1 MPRGSKTKL
10 QESVEELK
18 SYFGVLSKDDM
29 FSILMGAQSAADIKQ
44 IYFDT
49 IAGKPL
55 PESGAAT
62 IVGLL
67 QSQDYAFFAHEIID
81 KINEFCASPPPGALD
96 DLKKTVFVVYEDS
109 EADLTIGTDI
119 GTKTSLKE
127 LTEPFKAGPKD
138 KPLMPVNMDK
148 KNPSKS
154 KPALSAFVVGP
165 NALNPSKRGTP
176 SAEIFL
182 NAIPTM
188 EMSRCVPFLDVTLVP
203 SAPAI
208 SDSGKVQTISMLQ
221 FLRGNFEPV
230 KDTAD
235 DTIARGVDLKVRKNI
250 LNTPPPKVFDES
262 KKREDPSTTSAGMEI
277 FTSPQ
282 TLVNGDE
289 SYGDG
294 GVPSHRGAAVI
305 DRFRPLMSLQN
316 FKVDLAP
323 SAGLL
328 TFKTATM
335 SLILHDRSRLS
346 EVAEFVKPDLYGK
359 TNMIITYG
367 WSHPD
372 GNVDTNVYGKFLDSL
387 KCTEK
392 YGIINSSFSFDDVGQ
407 VAINLK
413 LSLKGSSQVELSK
426 ITEGTAV
433 ANALKDVKD
442 LTESIKA
449 IRTKRK
455 GGKKKG
461 KSISGS
467 KILSSMSDTRSA
479 MGFDG
484 DVKKEINEYIANV
497 RKAGSPG
504 DLKKILP
511 LLKKLRTAVPAARKK
526 MASIVDAKVKGQITK
541 RKLTA
546 KKKKDPKKDPFAQTF
561 EGKKKYVNI
570 KEDDPKYT
578 TFGSLILAFAGAPLC
593 GTGQFDEVQFVFYS
607 FNDKASYMKNAP
619 ISSFPIKFDNFVT
632 KFKEACKTTT
642 NMPIGAFIKF
652 LTKNFVSSQTAE
664 AYGLTSLYE
673 QDKENPGKLKLKEKF
688 EDEKIGKDLLRAE
701 KDLRLMDAYKITDKE
716 KDFGFKVP
724 RIQMQAECLPAKED
738 GQSIYRIHIFDQN
751 ATSYSTLSQILKSA
765 QEDALAPFLGDV
777 TKTAMKKGKDKSG
790 NKEAMLAHLKSA
802 IQSGILEAIPS
813 TAKLTLADIKSGDT
827 RFRVK
832 TDFQKV
838 KSYLSSTMPSLIYGS
853 SATNITS
860 ANLASM
866 NNPALANINMRR
878 SGLGSGTTALG
889 LRESGLPLQIAPM
902 SLSMTSFGFP
912 IASIGQTFFI
922 DFGTGTSA
930 DNIYC
935 CSKVSH
941 EISAGTFN
949 TSWTFQPLNAYG
961 TYTNIGNSVNQAI
974 AEIESD

>member
-1 MPRGSKTKL
+1 MPRGSKTRL
-10 QESVEELK
+10 QQSVEDLK
-18 SYFGVLSKDDM
+18 SYFGVLSQDDM
-29 FSILMGAQSAADIKQ
+29 FSVLMGASSAEDIKKL
-44 IYFDT
+44 YFD
-49 IAGKPL
+49 IIGGKPL
-55 PESGAAT
+55 PESGIAS
-62 IVGLL
+62 IISLL
-67 QSQDYAFFAHEIID
+67 QSQDTAYFAHEIIA
-81 KINEFCASPPPGALD
+81 KINEFSTNSSDAAKELE
-96 DLKKTVFVVYEDS
+96 KTLLVVYEDS
-109 EADLTIGTDI
+109 ESAITSGGDKIGC
-119 GTKTSLKE
+119 KTSLKD
-127 LTEPFKAGPKD
+127 LTEPFKVGPQD
-138 KPLMPVNMDK
+138 KPLLSVNMDPQ
-148 KNPSKS
+148 NPSKS

-165 NALNPSKRGTP
+165 NSLNPSKRATP

-182 NAIPTM
+182 NAIPTI

-203 SAPAI
+203 SSPAL
-208 SDSGKVQTISMLQ
+208 SDNGRVQTISMLQ
-221 FLRGNFEPV
+221 FLRGNFEPAPGS
-230 KDTAD
+230 AD
-235 DTIARGVDLKVRKNI
+235 ESIAKGVDLRVRKNI

-262 KKREDPSTTSAGMEI
+262 KKRNDPSTTSAGMEI

-282 TLVNGDE
+282 TLVDGED

-294 GVPSHRGAAVI
+294 SISSTRGAAII
-305 DRFRPLMSLQN
+305 DKFRPLMSLQN

-359 TNMIITYG
+359 TQMLITYG

-372 GNVDTNVYGKFLDSL
+372 GNLPGNVYGRFLDSL

-392 YGIINSSFSFDDVGQ
+392 YGIINSSFSFDQVGQ
-407 VAINLK
+407 VSINLK
-413 LSLKGSSQVELSK
+413 LSLKGSAQVELSR

-433 ANALKDVKD
+433 ADALKDVND
-442 LTESIKA
+442 LTEAIKSI
-449 IRTKRK
+449 RRK
-455 GGKKKG
+455 GKGKKKG
-461 KSISGS
+461 SKSITGS

-479 MGFDG
+479 LGFDG
-484 DVKKEINEYIANV
+484 DLKKEINEYIANV

-511 LLKKLRTAVPAARKK
+511 LLQKMKTTVPAARKK
-526 MASIVDAKVKGQITK
+526 MASIVDAKLKGHKVKRQ
-541 RKLTA
+541 LTA
-546 KKKKDPKKDPFAQTF
+546 KKDKHPQKDPFAQSF
-561 EGKKKYVNI
+561 SGKTKKFVNI
-570 KEDDPKYT
+570 REDDPGYT
-578 TFGSLILAFAGAPLC
+578 TFGSLVLAFAGAPLC

-619 ISSFPIKFDNFVT
+619 ISSFPINFQNFT
-632 KFKEACKTTT
+632 EKFKEACKTST

-664 AYGLTSLYE
+664 AYGLTELYE
-673 QDKENPGKLKLKEKF
+673 NDKETGKLKLKKVF
-688 EDEKIGKDLLRAE
+688 EDDKVGKDLLRQQ
-701 KDLRLMDAYKITDKE
+701 KDIRLMDAYGIEDKE

-724 RIQMQAECLPAKED
+724 RIQMQAECLTADED
-738 GQSIYRIHIFDQN
+738 GKSIYRIHIFDQN
-751 ATSYSTLSQILKSA
+751 CTSYSTLSQILQSA
-765 QEDALAPFLGDV
+765 QQEALAPFLADV
-777 TKTAMKKGKDKSG
+777 SKTAMKKGKDKSG

-802 IQSGILEAIPS
+802 MADGIIEAIPN
-813 TAKLTLADIKSGDT
+813 TTNLTMADIKSGGT

-832 TDFQKV
+832 TDFQKI
-838 KSYLSSTMPSLIYGS
+838 KSFLSSTMPSLVYGS

-878 SGLGSGTTALG
+878 SGMGTGTTALG
-889 LRESGLPLQIAPM
+889 LRDTGLPLQIAPT

-912 IASIGQTFFI
+912 VASIGQTFFI

-941 EISAGTFN
+941 EISAGNFTTN
-949 TSWTFQPLNAYG
+949 WTFQPLNAYG